1 MTAQRANAKIQMC
14 DQTQGPSSGQI
25 QTAPQV
31 RASTNTAYPNAYA
44 KPWRSEASSTS
55 KRGSASFESASGE
68 SAVGLGMA
76 ENYQIEIP
84 MSHDAARLYTANT
97 NSPFLKKFQRRARNT
112 FCAAIRESSRAIRID
127 SRTAVRARP
136 LHSSNLHAC
145 RRSTRTREESCLL
158 RLRSS
163 TPERFASGSA
173 IRGTL

>member
-1 MTAQRANAKIQMC
+1 MTAQRANTKIQMC

-31 RASTNTAYPNAYA
+31 RASTNTAYPSAYA

-55 KRGSASFESASGE
+55 RRDSAALVGASEESAI
-68 SAVGLGMA
+68 GLGMA
-76 ENYQIEIP
+76 ESYQIEIP

-127 SRTAVRARP
+127 SRTAVRASP
-136 LHSSNLHAC
+136 LPPIKSARLSSLNPDKGGIMSASPAIKHA
-145 RRSTRTREESCLL
+145 RAVRQHGANRNR
-158 RLRSS
+158 
-163 TPERFASGSA
+163 
-173 IRGTL
+173 